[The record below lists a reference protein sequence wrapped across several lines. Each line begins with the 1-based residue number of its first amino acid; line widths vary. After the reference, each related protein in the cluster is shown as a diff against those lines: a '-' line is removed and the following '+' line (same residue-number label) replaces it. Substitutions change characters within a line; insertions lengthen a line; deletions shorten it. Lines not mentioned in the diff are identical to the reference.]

1 MVRTIYAIM
10 TNDELANHVLM
21 KPEASDIEI
30 ELAQRVQILEDY
42 AEELEKRLTKQW
54 Q

>member
-1 MVRTIYAIM
+1 MVRTIYAVM
-10 TNDELANHVLM
+10 TSEELANHVLM
-21 KPEASDIEI
+21 KPDATDIEI